1 MHLTLQ
7 CSGQSAL
14 CKLWLV
20 LFKNVLFKTPRFS
33 AKRMSNLSVISL
45 SLASTYRNGLQP
57 TCGGFASSH
66 TFPCKLVCQ
75 FGLEGTACGHAFF
88 MWRRGDAAS
97 TRSSRSASLALGY
110 FQVLLFS
117 FFKTKFLGCFV
128 LFSEGYDSCRPWPCP
143 CRSGGHQAP
152 VCFCKSCAIH
162 QTLEIEQIDLA
173 FCSKISEGHQ
183 QKCPKRTATQTP
195 SAWQSACGFWY
206 EPRAHDT
213 EQLLGNL

>member
-1 MHLTLQ
+1 MSSDDTTNSDKEPEGVLHLQPVSNCAVVVTFQDLLHKADKALHTKLSQKRTWMHLTLQ

-57 TCGGFASSH
+57 TSGGFASSH

-117 FFKTKFLGCFV
+117 FF
-128 LFSEGYDSCRPWPCP
+128 
-143 CRSGGHQAP
+143 
-152 VCFCKSCAIH
+152 
-162 QTLEIEQIDLA
+162 
-173 FCSKISEGHQ
+173 
-183 QKCPKRTATQTP
+183 
-195 SAWQSACGFWY
+195 
-206 EPRAHDT
+206 
-213 EQLLGNL
+213 